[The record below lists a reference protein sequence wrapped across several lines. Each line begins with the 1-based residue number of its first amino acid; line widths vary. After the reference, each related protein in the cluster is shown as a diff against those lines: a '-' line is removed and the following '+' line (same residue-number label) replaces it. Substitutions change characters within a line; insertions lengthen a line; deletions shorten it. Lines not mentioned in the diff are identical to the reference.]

1 MQHDVSIGRVEAILE
16 ESNSHADNLREVNA
30 VLNGTG
36 DLENFDED
44 ELDAELNSLV
54 RQRAAPHLERTPH
67 PAR

>member
-1 MQHDVSIGRVEAILE
+1 MQQDVSIGRVEAILE
-16 ESNSHADNLREVNA
+16 ESNNHADNLREVNA
-30 VLNGTG
+30 LLNGG
-36 DLENFDED
+36 LENFNED